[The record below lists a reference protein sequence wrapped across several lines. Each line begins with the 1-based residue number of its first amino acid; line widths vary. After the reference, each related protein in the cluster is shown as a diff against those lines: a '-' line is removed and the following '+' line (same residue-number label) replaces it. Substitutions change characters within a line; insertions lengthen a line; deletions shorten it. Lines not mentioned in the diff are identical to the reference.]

1 MESIEKPRL
10 NNNSTPWRL
19 RRANLAG
26 HALVSVYNKTGLPEL
41 LGSFAKHSINIIG
54 SGGTAEAARKLG
66 HKVLDVSEYTGF
78 PEMPGGLVKTLH
90 PKIHAGILGDWSD
103 ASQRK
108 YLEAHHVYPLDFVV
122 VNLYPF
128 QQVVKSD
135 PSNLRKAVDNID
147 IGGVAL
153 IRAAAK
159 GALLNRRVLPVTDT
173 TQYDSVVQEMEKQGK
188 VGDETRHKLA
198 REAFALTAK
207 YDSNISDFLAGVLQ

>member
-1 MESIEKPRL
+1 M
-10 NNNSTPWRL
+10 
-19 RRANLAG
+19 AG
-26 HALVSVYNKTGLPEL
+26 HALVSVYDKTGLAEL
-41 LGSFAKHSINIIG
+41 LDSFAKHSINIMG

-66 HKVLDVSEYTGF
+66 HKVLDVSKYTGF

-103 ASQRK
+103 KGQRK
-108 YLEAHHVYPLDFVV
+108 YLDAQHVYPLDFVV

-135 PSNLRKAVDNID
+135 PSNFRKAVDNID

-159 GALLNRRVLPVTDT
+159 GALLNHRVVPVTDT
-173 TQYDSVVQEMEKQGK
+173 AQYGSVARDMEKLGR
-188 VGDETRHKLA
+188 VGDETRVKLA
-198 REAFALTAK
+198 RNAFALTAK
-207 YDSNISDFLAGVLQ
+207 YDSDIRDYLAGVAQ

>member
-1 MESIEKPRL
+1 M
-10 NNNSTPWRL
+10 
-19 RRANLAG
+19 AG
-26 HALVSVYNKTGLPEL
+26 HALVSVYDKTGLAKL
-41 LGSFAKHSINIIG
+41 LGSFAKHSITIIG

-103 ASQRK
+103 AGQRK
-108 YLEAHHVYPLDFVV
+108 YLDAHHVYPLDFVV

-128 QQVVKSD
+128 QQVVRSD
-135 PSNLRKAVDNID
+135 SSNLRNAVDNID

-159 GALLNRRVLPVTDT
+159 GALLNHRVVPVTDT
-173 TQYDSVVQEMEKQGK
+173 AQYARVAHEIEEHGK
-188 VGDETRHKLA
+188 VLDETRVKLA
-198 REAFALTAK
+198 REAFALTAE
-207 YDSNISDFLAGVLQ
+207 YDSEIRDYLAGVV